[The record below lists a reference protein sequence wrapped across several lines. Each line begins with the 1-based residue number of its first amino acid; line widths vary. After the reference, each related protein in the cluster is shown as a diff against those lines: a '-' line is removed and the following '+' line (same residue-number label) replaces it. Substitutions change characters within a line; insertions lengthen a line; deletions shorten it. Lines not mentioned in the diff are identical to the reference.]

1 MEEGS
6 SSVLYLW
13 DVVVVWAPATGSR
26 GVESGEARPGGRTR
40 STTSPFLE
48 VYQELTGNL
57 MPSLTQLPV
66 RCPGQFL
73 RSAVLGVRDED
84 C

>member
-6 SSVLYLW
+6 NSVLYVW
-13 DVVVVWAPATGSR
+13 DVVVVWGSCHRQQGCGKR
-26 GVESGEARPGGRTR
+26 GDMAGWPGGRTR
-40 STTSPFLE
+40 STTSPSSE

-66 RCPGQFL
+66 SSPGQFL
-73 RSAVLGVRDED
+73 RSAVLGVWR
-84 C
+84 